1 MSEKYK
7 MRFFNRVIY
16 ISDYLEDGLTNN
28 RRKHNIKSPNGCIAR
43 AEEFME
49 PNFKMKY
56 RIKGGLQYIVY
67 GRFAGFKLLSL
78 IRKSKHKVLA
88 TMCMPAGLLLHYQWK
103 KTQ

>member
-1 MSEKYK
+1 ME
-7 MRFFNRVIY
+7 
-16 ISDYLEDGLTNN
+16 SDLKT
-28 RRKHNIKSPNGCIAR
+28 R
-43 AEEFME
+43 
-49 PNFKMKY
+49 Y

-67 GRFAGFKLLSL
+67 GRFAGVKVVDL